1 MFSKHNTVKHPQI
14 LDLAPNSKTD
24 VSNLSLGLHAIRDR
38 RKPHK
43 LIHHGYG
50 RPAAKVLLIGA
61 GPRVKANFTTALK
74 NLAWPTVMLGVWS
87 RTSAHS
93 MSIAQEHQWPHIEQL
108 SEQVLAQ
115 ADVIVMSINSS
126 AAPQVVKKI
135 IGSVE
140 CERKT
145 LVIDTPVYGG
155 IRHLLKAGLLSAFK
169 NVVIAEDYI
178 QLPQFQLLRQAT
190 THSQLG
196 KIRDIKIEGLGYL
209 YHGLALAR
217 SFLDFDDVKS
227 SSLTDSHCIYRL
239 TKGQQISISRRYSNR
254 SGQVTITGTDSCMV
268 YIPSNSELDFNI
280 NRLANKNLITEYWQG
295 NRLAGI
301 LVKWGDTEVIKAFD
315 TLDGIETES
324 NPFNYFKTL
333 GLITV
338 LNSVFEQNS
347 HSSYDYHE
355 ALLDNYISHIAN
367 RRYGQL
373 VKNYRLLRL
382 VLEGINVT
390 TKQSAHPGFQTPASS

>member
-1 MFSKHNTVKHPQI
+1 MFSKHNTVKQPQI
-14 LDLAPNSKTD
+14 LELTPNSKTQ
-24 VSNLSLGLHAIRDR
+24 VSNFSLGLHAIRDR

-43 LIHHGYG
+43 LIHHGDG
-50 RPAAKVLLIGA
+50 KPAAKVLLIGA

-74 NLAWPTVMLGVWS
+74 HLAWPTEMLGVWS

-93 MSIAQEHQWPHIEQL
+93 QSIAQAQRWPHIEQL
-108 SEQVLAQ
+108 SEHVLAQ
-115 ADVIVMSINSS
+115 ADVIIMSINSS
-126 AAPQVVKKI
+126 AAPQVVKEI
-135 IGSVE
+135 VSSVD

-196 KIRDIKIEGLGYL
+196 KIKDIQIEGLGYL

-217 SFLDFDDVKS
+217 SCLGFDDVKS
-227 SSLTDSHCIYRL
+227 SSLTDNHCIYRL
-239 TKGQQISISRRYSNR
+239 SKGQQVSISRRYSNR
-254 SGQVTITGTDSCMV
+254 SGRVTITGSEDCMV
-268 YIPSNSELDFNI
+268 YLPSNSELDFNI

-301 LVKWGDTEVIKAFD
+301 LVKWGDKEVIEAIDNLD
-315 TLDGIETES
+315 TMELES

-367 RRYGQL
+367 RRYGHW
-373 VKNYRLLRL
+373 VTDYRILRL
-382 VLEGINVT
+382 ALEGLNVT
-390 TKQSAHPGFQTPASS
+390 TKQSANPGFQTPVSG